1 MAYDPLRS
9 SYKLHHENPY
19 HMEHIMEFSQM
30 CDQKIQ
36 EVVPRI
42 VEDYLQ
48 QILPILVRDMVDE
61 QVTII
66 WNDTV
71 TRLVGAITR
80 DITATVE
87 LGLTTGLQ
95 ILNESK
101 TVKRITDEIC
111 QQILQEI
118 KNIKPPKMK

>member
-1 MAYDPLRS
+1 M
-9 SYKLHHENPY
+9 
-19 HMEHIMEFSQM
+19 
-30 CDQKIQ
+30 
-36 EVVPRI
+36 
-42 VEDYLQ
+42 
-48 QILPILVRDMVDE
+48 PILVRDMVDE

-101 TVKRITDEIC
+101 TVKLITDEIC

-118 KNIKPPKMK
+118 RNIKPPKMK